1 MADPI
6 TNILK
11 MLFGNLTKTGVD
23 YGGDAGP
30 DMSQPALKTPSW
42 SPS

>member
-11 MLFGNLTKTGVD
+11 MLFGNLTKTGPRLEPIHFLRD
-23 YGGDAGP
+23 P
-30 DMSQPALKTPSW
+30 RP
-42 SPS
+42 